1 MLGPIVTGILFSLV
15 MLGISLKNPNVGR
28 FILGMFFLVMAQ
40 YQKKSP
46 GEEMTCFCYL
56 RDI

>member
-1 MLGPIVTGILFSLV
+1 